1 MENEIK
7 FPSIENT
14 YLKNLLNSF
23 KYEMQ
28 ELQSVRVLDYPIE
41 IPKRMMNIDI
51 NIIPP
56 IKTEIKN
63 YINWYTKNKQKI
75 NNTNNYYEQ
84 IKRYDKVEN
93 LLIKENEYLRA
104 VNDLINSF
112 IVIYLEYKSI
122 KINFIEFI

>member
-23 KYEMQ
+23 KYELQ
-28 ELQSVRVLDYPIE
+28 ELQSVSVLDYPIE
-41 IPKRMMNIDI
+41 IPKRMMNIEI

-56 IKTEIKN
+56 IKTELKN
-63 YINWYTKNKQKI
+63 YLNWYTKNKQKI
-75 NNTNNYYEQ
+75 NNTYNHYEQ

-93 LLIKENEYLRA
+93 LLIKENEYLRV
-104 VNDLINSF
+104 VNDFINSF

-122 KINFIEFI
+122 KINFIEFF

>member
-23 KYEMQ
+23 KYELQ

-41 IPKRMMNIDI
+41 IPKRMMNIEI

-75 NNTNNYYEQ
+75 NNTNNHYEQ

-93 LLIKENEYLRA
+93 LLIKENEYLR
-104 VNDLINSF
+104 VVSDLINSF

-122 KINFIEFI
+122 KINFIEFF